1 MLQRNRVFKKFLLS
15 AAGLGVLVTIAACNQ
30 PQTTSEVAPA
40 PDTTQAPTTEAPTT
54 TQAPQTTTTD
64 GTVAEVISDNESFS
78 ILEEAIG
85 EAGLESTLAQAGP
98 YTIFAPTDEAFRA
111 LPPETLEALR
121 QPENR
126 DKLQQIL
133 SYHVVP
139 NSLTSADI
147 TPGEVETV
155 AGAPVNIATDAGQVT
170 VGGATVTEPDI
181 QASNG
186 VVHGIDQVLLPP
198 DLQL

>member
-64 GTVAEVISDNESFS
+64 GTVAEVISDNDSFS

-133 SYHVVP
+133 SYHVFP
-139 NSLTSADI
+139 TRSPRQTLH
-147 TPGEVETV
+147 
-155 AGAPVNIATDAGQVT
+155 PVKLK
-170 VGGATVTEPDI
+170 PLP
-181 QASNG
+181 
-186 VVHGIDQVLLPP
+186 VHL
-198 DLQL
+198 